1 MTSKIKRFEMLVDLA
16 QDDLDKA
23 RENMLLLRQ
32 QSESHQMQL
41 DSLKEYQSG
50 YLASV
55 YRDKRVNSAQVLST
69 QAFMEKVS
77 AAIESQVV
85 QVEQANNAV
94 VNAEAYWIEQRARH
108 QAMTNL
114 LKNLKKDQALKSA
127 KQEQKMLDEL
137 ASQKFYRDQ
146 KNTDMSRS

>member
-16 QDDLDKA
+16 QDELDKA
-23 RENMLLLRQ
+23 KENMLLLRQ

-85 QVEQANNAV
+85 QVEQANNAL
-94 VNAEAYWIEQRARH
+94 VNAEDHWIEQKARH

-114 LKNLKKDQALKSA
+114 LKKLKKDQALKLA

-146 KNTDMSRS
+146 KKY